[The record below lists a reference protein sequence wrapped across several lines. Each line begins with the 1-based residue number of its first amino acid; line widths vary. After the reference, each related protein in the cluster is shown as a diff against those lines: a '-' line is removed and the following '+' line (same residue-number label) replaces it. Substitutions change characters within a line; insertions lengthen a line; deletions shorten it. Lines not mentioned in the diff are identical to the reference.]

1 MKMVENNYPYRTRPD
16 AKHFDGNFFLKKR
29 PNTTTITKQ

>member
-1 MKMVENNYPYRTRPD
+1 MVENNYPYRTHPD
-16 AKHFDGNFFLKKR
+16 AKHFDGKKKLKKR